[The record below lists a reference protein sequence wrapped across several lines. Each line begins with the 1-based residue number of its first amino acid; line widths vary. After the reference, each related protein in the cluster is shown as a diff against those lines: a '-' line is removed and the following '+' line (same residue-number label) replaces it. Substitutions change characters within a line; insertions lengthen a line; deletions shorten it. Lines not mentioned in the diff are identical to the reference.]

1 MFSDFML
8 DSRERSQKNS
18 GQRRIYEARRRS
30 IDSGRAGTTS
40 QTECS
45 DDHTMCDYYTNT
57 TLPVFTQITF
67 MISVVWW
74 CNRDLLGMVAVIAR
88 DVGWVLLQMQTVFIQ

>member
-1 MFSDFML
+1 
-8 DSRERSQKNS
+8 
-18 GQRRIYEARRRS
+18 
-30 IDSGRAGTTS
+30 
-40 QTECS
+40 
-45 DDHTMCDYYTNT
+45 MCDYYTNT